1 VPTQCLVL
9 EGGTANPWRVTHVHR
24 CGSCHRP
31 LRDPG
36 SIALGYGPGCW
47 ARLGTTARAIALADR
62 DGADE
67 SLHETT
73 LAPTA
78 AATPITAA
86 TPVSAATTSH
96 VPRRS
101 TSPLA
106 VVASWTIVLLAV
118 YVLLE
123 HWRWVLG
130 GVALVAATAAVGL
143 LVEGVQRRRAEGH
156 GPSGP

>member
-1 VPTQCLVL
+1 V
-9 EGGTANPWRVTHVHR
+9 EGDQVHR

-47 ARLGTTARAIALADR
+47 ARLSTTARAVALADR
-62 DGADE
+62 DGTTE
-67 SLHETT
+67 SGY
-73 LAPTA
+73 APPPTA
-78 AATPITAA
+78 TVAAPRVTVAATGQAPG
-86 TPVSAATTSH
+86 
-96 VPRRS
+96 RS

-130 GVALVAATAAVGL
+130 GLALVAGTAAVGL
-143 LVEGVQRRRAEGH
+143 LIEGLQRRRLDGH
-156 GPSGP
+156 GRTPS

>member
-1 VPTQCLVL
+1 
-9 EGGTANPWRVTHVHR
+9 VHR

-36 SIALGYGPGCW
+36 SVELGYGPGCW
-47 ARLGTTARAIALADR
+47 ARLSTTARAVALADR
-62 DGADE
+62 EATTE
-67 SLHETT
+67 SGPE
-73 LAPTA
+73 PPPPPIA
-78 AATPITAA
+78 AAPPIATVITPQ
-86 TPVSAATTSH
+86 

-130 GVALVAATAAVGL
+130 GAALVAATALVGL
-143 LVEGVQRRRAEGH
+143 LIEGLQRRRVGGH
-156 GPSGP
+156 GRTGR